1 MITFADTLASITDDQ
16 APLTIPVGVTNEDT
30 LKVLDLAKAP
40 HILYAGATGS
50 GKSVGLNAGIATLMK
65 RNDPTN
71 LRFTMVDPKRVE
83 LADYR
88 ASAFVDAVITDMD
101 EAAEALEEVL
111 KLMERRYREFET
123 AGVKNISSYND
134 RFPNKP
140 MAYHVLVVDELADLM
155 DTHSDTVFPIL
166 VRLGQLA
173 RAAGIHMML
182 ATQRPAADT
191 TPKKLVSNIPTRI
204 GFMTQSAVESRIILG
219 SKGAEDLKG
228 NGDLL
233 AQLPGT
239 KGLVRAQGPFIS
251 EDEIKEIVAENE
263 RTIVEVEAPEVPEA
277 AKPAVT
283 SDAPSQAMPAAPSA
297 PAAPAD
303 TDTAEIVSQV
313 IAQVTAQLEASA
325 QAKVDA
331 AEAERDEAKRKRD
344 ELADEVMAM
353 QVKLKTTEA
362 ATAKRVDEVRS
373 ETRKS
378 LEAVRTADE
387 KRVNDRLSDADDAV
401 RRATAKMRKAQG
413 VAGRFVPWTL
423 IGGAI
428 ASLLVAG
435 LISVGAS
442 ALAIAAPFVVGT
454 IVALS
459 LTNVATTEQ
468 ERIDKET
475 DNGEHLRSGAAKS
488 GRGTA
493 GRHASA
499 RRADSGGSR

>member
-65 RNDPTN
+65 RNDPSN
-71 LRFTMVDPKRVE
+71 LRFTMIDPKRVE

-88 ASAFVDAVITDMD
+88 RSAFVDAVITDMD

-111 KLMERRYREFET
+111 KLMERRYRELED
-123 AGVKNISSYND
+123 AGVKNISSYNESAD
-134 RFPNKP
+134 QP

-251 EDEIKEIVAENE
+251 EDEIKEIVAEHE
-263 RTIVEVEAPEVPEA
+263 RTIVEIEAPEMPEA
-277 AKPAVT
+277 AKPAT
-283 SDAPSQAMPAAPSA
+283 PAAPAARAMPAAPA
-297 PAAPAD
+297 MP
-303 TDTAEIVSQV
+303 DTAEIVSQV
-313 IAQVTAQLEASA
+313 IAQVTAQMEASA

-362 ATAKRVDEVRS
+362 AMAKRVDEVRT

-378 LEAVRTADE
+378 LEVARATDE
-387 KRVNDRLSDADDAV
+387 ARVDARLADADTAV

-475 DNGEHLRSGAAKS
+475 DNGEHLRP
-488 GRGTA
+488 RTA
-493 GRHASA
+493 GAGGGNA
-499 RRADSGGSR
+499 RRHTTTGRTATRRA

>member
-1 MITFADTLASITDDQ
+1 MITFTDTLASITGDQ

-251 EDEIKEIVAENE
+251 EDEIKEIVAEHE
-263 RTIVEVEAPEVPEA
+263 RTIVEIEAPEMPEA
-277 AKPAVT
+277 AKPAT
-283 SDAPSQAMPAAPSA
+283 PAA

-313 IAQVTAQLEASA
+313 IAQVTAQMEASA

-362 ATAKRVDEVRS
+362 AMAKRVDEVRT
-373 ETRKS
+373 EARKS
-378 LEAVRTADE
+378 LEAARAADE
-387 KRVNDRLSDADDAV
+387 KRVNDRLADADNAV
-401 RRATAKMRKAQG
+401 RRATTKMRKAQG

-493 GRHASA
+493 RGHTSA

>member
-1 MITFADTLASITDDQ
+1 MITFSDTLASITDDQ

-65 RNDPTN
+65 RNDPSN

-263 RTIVEVEAPEVPEA
+263 RTIVSIPEPEMPEA
-277 AKPAVT
+277 AKSTVT
-283 SDAPSQAMPAAPSA
+283 SAKPAT
-297 PAAPAD
+297 PATPAD

-313 IAQVTAQLEASA
+313 IAQVTAQMEASA

-362 ATAKRVDEVRS
+362 AMAKRVDEVRT

-378 LEAVRTADE
+378 LEAARATDE
-387 KRVNDRLSDADDAV
+387 ARVDARLADADDAV
-401 RRATAKMRKAQG
+401 RRATTKMRKAQG

-435 LISVGAS
+435 LLSVGAS

-454 IVALS
+454 VVALS

-475 DNGEHLRSGAAKS
+475 DNGEHLRPGAAKS

-499 RRADSGGSR
+499 RRTDSGGSR

>member
-50 GKSVGLNAGIATLMK
+50 GKSVGVNAGIATLMK

-71 LRFTMVDPKRVE
+71 LRFTMIDPKRVE

-101 EAAEALEEVL
+101 EAAEALEDVL

-123 AGVKNISSYND
+123 AGVKNISSYNESAD
-134 RFPNKP
+134 QP

-155 DTHSDTVFPIL
+155 DTHADTVFPIL

-263 RTIVEVEAPEVPEA
+263 RTIVSIPAPEMPEA
-277 AKPAVT
+277 EKSTVI
-283 SDAPSQAMPAAPSA
+283 SDAPAQTIQ

-303 TDTAEIVSQV
+303 VDTAEIVSQV
-313 IAQVTAQLEASA
+313 IAQVTAQMEASA

-362 ATAKRVDEVRS
+362 ATDKRVNEVRT

-378 LEAVRTADE
+378 LEALRAADE
-387 KRVNDRLSDADDAV
+387 KRMDDRLANADDAV
-401 RRATAKMRKAQG
+401 RRATTKMRKAQG

-423 IGGAI
+423 IGGAV

-493 GRHASA
+493 RGHASA
-499 RRADSGGSR
+499 RRTDSGGSR

>member
-65 RNDPTN
+65 RNDPSN
-71 LRFTMVDPKRVE
+71 LRFTMIDPKRVE

-88 ASAFVDAVITDMD
+88 RSAFVDAVITDMD

-111 KLMERRYREFET
+111 KLMERRYRELED
-123 AGVKNISSYND
+123 AGVKNISSYNESAD
-134 RFPNKP
+134 QP
-140 MAYHVLVVDELADLM
+140 MPYHVLVVDELADLM
-155 DTHSDTVFPIL
+155 DTHADTVFPIL

-204 GFMTQSAVESRIILG
+204 GFMTQSHTESRIILG

-251 EDEIKEIVAENE
+251 EDEIKEIVAEHE
-263 RTIVEVEAPEVPEA
+263 RTIVEIEAPEVPEA
-277 AKPAVT
+277 AKPA
-283 SDAPSQAMPAAPSA
+283 APAAKPAAPSA

-362 ATAKRVDEVRS
+362 ATAKRVDEVRT
-373 ETRKS
+373 EARKS
-378 LEAVRTADE
+378 LEDLRAADE
-387 KRVNDRLSDADDAV
+387 KRVDARLADADDAV

-435 LISVGAS
+435 LLSVGAS
-442 ALAIAAPFVVGT
+442 ALAIAAPFVAGT

-475 DNGEHLRSGAAKS
+475 DNGEHLRP
-488 GRGTA
+488 RTA
-493 GRHASA
+493 GAGGGNA
-499 RRADSGGSR
+499 RRHTTTGRTATRRA

>member
-65 RNDPTN
+65 RNDPSN
-71 LRFTMVDPKRVE
+71 LRFTMIDPKRVE

-88 ASAFVDAVITDMD
+88 RSAFVDAVITDMD

-111 KLMERRYREFET
+111 KLMERRYRELED
-123 AGVKNISSYND
+123 AGVKNISSYNESAD
-134 RFPNKP
+134 QP

-251 EDEIKEIVAENE
+251 EDEIKEIVAEHE
-263 RTIVEVEAPEVPEA
+263 RTIVEIEAPEVPEA
-277 AKPAVT
+277 VKPA
-283 SDAPSQAMPAAPSA
+283 APAAKPAAPSA

-362 ATAKRVDEVRS
+362 AMAKRVDEVRV

-378 LEAVRTADE
+378 LEAVRAADE
-387 KRVNDRLSDADDAV
+387 KRVNDRLADADDAV

-459 LTNVATTEQ
+459 LTNVATTKQ

-475 DNGEHLRSGAAKS
+475 DNGEHLRSGAAKP
-488 GRGTA
+488 GRGNA

>member
-65 RNDPTN
+65 RNDPSN
-71 LRFTMVDPKRVE
+71 LRFTMIDPKRVE

-88 ASAFVDAVITDMD
+88 RSAFVDAVITDMD

-111 KLMERRYREFET
+111 KLMERRYRELED
-123 AGVKNISSYND
+123 AGVKNISSYNESAD
-134 RFPNKP
+134 QP

-263 RTIVEVEAPEVPEA
+263 RTIVSIPEPEMPEA
-277 AKPAVT
+277 AKPVT
-283 SDAPSQAMPAAPSA
+283 PATPAA

-303 TDTAEIVSQV
+303 ADTAEIVSQV
-313 IAQVTAQLEASA
+313 IAQVTAQMEASA

-362 ATAKRVDEVRS
+362 ATAKRVDEVRT
-373 ETRKS
+373 EARKS
-378 LEAVRTADE
+378 LEDLRAADE
-387 KRVNDRLSDADDAV
+387 KRVDARLADADDAV

-435 LISVGAS
+435 LLSVGAS
-442 ALAIAAPFVVGT
+442 ALAIAAPFVAGT

-475 DNGEHLRSGAAKS
+475 DNGEHLRP
-488 GRGTA
+488 RTA
-493 GRHASA
+493 GAGGGNA
-499 RRADSGGSR
+499 RRHTTTGRTATRRA

>member
-1 MITFADTLASITDDQ
+1 MITFSDTLASITDDQ

-30 LKVLDLAKAP
+30 LKVLDLARAP

-251 EDEIKEIVAENE
+251 EDEIKEIVAEHE
-263 RTIVEVEAPEVPEA
+263 RTIASIPEPEMPEA
-277 AKPAVT
+277 AKSTVT
-283 SDAPSQAMPAAPSA
+283 SAK
-297 PAAPAD
+297 PAAPAVPAD
-303 TDTAEIVSQV
+303 VDTAEIVSQV

-362 ATAKRVDEVRS
+362 AMSKRVDEVRT

-378 LEAVRTADE
+378 LEAVRAADE

>member
-1 MITFADTLASITDDQ
+1 MITFSDTLASITDDQ

-251 EDEIKEIVAENE
+251 EDEIKEIVAEHE
-263 RTIVEVEAPEVPEA
+263 RTIVEIEAPEMPEA
-277 AKPAVT
+277 AKPAT
-283 SDAPSQAMPAAPSA
+283 PAA

-313 IAQVTAQLEASA
+313 IAQVTAQMEASA

-362 ATAKRVDEVRS
+362 AMAKRVDEVRT

-378 LEAVRTADE
+378 LEAARAADE
-387 KRVNDRLSDADDAV
+387 ARVDARLADADNAV
-401 RRATAKMRKAQG
+401 RRATTKMRKAQG

-493 GRHASA
+493 RGHTSA

>member
-1 MITFADTLASITDDQ
+1 MITFSDTLASITDDQ

-263 RTIVEVEAPEVPEA
+263 RTIVSIPEPEMPEA
-277 AKPAVT
+277 AKSTVT
-283 SDAPSQAMPAAPSA
+283 SAKPAT

-303 TDTAEIVSQV
+303 VDTAEIVSQV
-313 IAQVTAQLEASA
+313 IAQVTAQMEASA

-362 ATAKRVDEVRS
+362 AMAKRVDEVRA

-378 LEAVRTADE
+378 LEAVRAADE

-493 GRHASA
+493 GRHTSA

>member
-1 MITFADTLASITDDQ
+1 MITFSDTLASITDDQ

-30 LKVLDLAKAP
+30 LKVLDLARAP

-263 RTIVEVEAPEVPEA
+263 RTIVSIPEPEMPEA
-277 AKPAVT
+277 AKSTVT
-283 SDAPSQAMPAAPSA
+283 SDAPSQAMPAV
-297 PAAPAD
+297 PAD
-303 TDTAEIVSQV
+303 VDTAEIVSQV
-313 IAQVTAQLEASA
+313 IAQVTAQMEASA

-378 LEAVRTADE
+378 LEAVRAADE

>member
-1 MITFADTLASITDDQ
+1 MITFSDTLASITDDQ

-123 AGVKNISSYND
+123 AGVKNISSYNESAD
-134 RFPNKP
+134 QP

-263 RTIVEVEAPEVPEA
+263 RTIVSIPAPEMPEA
-277 AKPAVT
+277 EKSTVM
-283 SDAPSQAMPAAPSA
+283 SDAPSQAMPAV
-297 PAAPAD
+297 PAD
-303 TDTAEIVSQV
+303 VDTAEIVSQV
-313 IAQVTAQLEASA
+313 IAQVTAQMEASA

-362 ATAKRVDEVRS
+362 AMAKRVDEVRT

-378 LEAVRTADE
+378 LEAVRAADE

-401 RRATAKMRKAQG
+401 RRATTKMRKAQR

-435 LISVGAS
+435 LLSVGAS

-475 DNGEHLRSGAAKS
+475 DNGEHLRPGAAKS
-488 GRGTA
+488 GRGNA
-493 GRHASA
+493 GHHTSA

>member
-1 MITFADTLASITDDQ
+1 MITFSDTLASITDDQ

-123 AGVKNISSYND
+123 AGVKNISSYNESAD
-134 RFPNKP
+134 QP

-263 RTIVEVEAPEVPEA
+263 RTIVSIPAPEMPEA
-277 AKPAVT
+277 AKSTVTPA
-283 SDAPSQAMPAAPSA
+283 A

-313 IAQVTAQLEASA
+313 IAQVTAQMEASA

-362 ATAKRVDEVRS
+362 AMAKRVDEVRT

-378 LEAVRTADE
+378 LEAARATDE
-387 KRVNDRLSDADDAV
+387 ARVDARLADADNAV
-401 RRATAKMRKAQG
+401 RRATTKMRKAQG

-488 GRGTA
+488 GRGNA
-493 GRHASA
+493 GHHTSA

>member
-1 MITFADTLASITDDQ
+1 MIAFSDTLASITDDQ

-263 RTIVEVEAPEVPEA
+263 RTIVSIPAPEMPEA
-277 AKPAVT
+277 EKSTVI
-283 SDAPSQAMPAAPSA
+283 SDAPSRAMPAV

-303 TDTAEIVSQV
+303 VDTAEIVSQV
-313 IAQVTAQLEASA
+313 IAQVTAQMEASA

-362 ATAKRVDEVRS
+362 AMAKRVDEVRT

-378 LEAVRTADE
+378 LEAVRAADE

-401 RRATAKMRKAQG
+401 RRATAKMRKAQR

-435 LISVGAS
+435 LLSVGAS
-442 ALAIAAPFVVGT
+442 ALAIAAPFAVGT

-475 DNGEHLRSGAAKS
+475 DNGEHLRSGASKP

-493 GRHASA
+493 RGHTSA

>member
-1 MITFADTLASITDDQ
+1 MITFSDTLASITDDQ

-65 RNDPTN
+65 RNDPSN

-111 KLMERRYREFET
+111 KLMERRYREFEH

-263 RTIVEVEAPEVPEA
+263 RTIVSIPEPEMPEA
-277 AKPAVT
+277 AKSTVT
-283 SDAPSQAMPAAPSA
+283 SDAPSQAMPAV
-297 PAAPAD
+297 PAD
-303 TDTAEIVSQV
+303 VDTAEIVSQV

-362 ATAKRVDEVRS
+362 AMSKRVDEVRT

-378 LEAVRTADE
+378 LEAARAADE

>member
-1 MITFADTLASITDDQ
+1 MITFSDTLASITDDQ

-65 RNDPTN
+65 RNDPSN

-111 KLMERRYREFET
+111 KLMERRYREFEH
-123 AGVKNISSYND
+123 AGVKNISSYNESAD
-134 RFPNKP
+134 QP

-155 DTHSDTVFPIL
+155 DTHADTVFPIL

-263 RTIVEVEAPEVPEA
+263 RTIVSIPAPEMPEA
-277 AKPAVT
+277 AKSTVTPA
-283 SDAPSQAMPAAPSA
+283 A

-313 IAQVTAQLEASA
+313 IAQVTAQMEASA

-362 ATAKRVDEVRS
+362 AMAKRVDEVRT

-378 LEAVRTADE
+378 LEAARAADE
-387 KRVNDRLSDADDAV
+387 ARVDSRLADADNAV
-401 RRATAKMRKAQG
+401 RRATTKMRKAQG

-442 ALAIAAPFVVGT
+442 ALAIAAPFAVGI

-488 GRGTA
+488 GRGNA
-493 GRHASA
+493 GHHTSA

>member
-1 MITFADTLASITDDQ
+1 MINFTDTLASITDDQ
-16 APLTIPVGVTNEDT
+16 APLTIPVGVTKDDI

-50 GKSVGLNAGIATLMK
+50 GKSVGLNAGIATLMS
-65 RNDPTN
+65 RNDPST
-71 LRFTMVDPKRVE
+71 LRFTMIDPKRVE

-88 ASAFVDAVITDMD
+88 TSAFVDAVITDMD
-101 EAAEALEEVL
+101 EAAEALESVL
-111 KLMERRYREFET
+111 GLMERRYRDFER
-123 AGVKNISSYND
+123 AGVKNIASYNED
-134 RFPNKP
+134 ADQP
-140 MAYHVLVVDELADLM
+140 MPYHVLVVDELADLM
-155 DTHSDTVFPIL
+155 DTHADTVLPVL

-233 AQLPGT
+233 AQIPGS
-239 KGLVRAQGPFIS
+239 KGLVRAQGPFVS
-251 EDEIKEIVAENE
+251 EAEIKEIVAEHE
-263 RTIVEVEAPEVPEA
+263 RTIVEIPTPEPEA
-277 AKPAVT
+277 EAEQTVITDPT
-283 SDAPSQAMPAAPSA
+283 PTQAPVSA
-297 PAAPAD
+297 PAAPAV
-303 TDTAEIVSQV
+303 DTAEIVAQV

-344 ELADEVMAM
+344 ELADELMAM
-353 QVKLKTTEA
+353 QVQLKTAEA
-362 ATAKRVDEVRS
+362 ATAKKVDEART
-373 ETRKS
+373 EARKS
-378 LEAVRTADE
+378 VDVMREA
-387 KRVNDRLSDADDAV
+387 DRAKIAEHEARV
-401 RRATAKMRKAQG
+401 RRATVKMRAAQR
-413 VAGRFVPWTL
+413 VAGQFVPWTL

-435 LISVGAS
+435 LISVGLS
-442 ALAIAAPFVVGT
+442 GLAIAAPFAVGI

-459 LTNVATTEQ
+459 LTNVATAEQ
-468 ERIDKET
+468 EITDKET
-475 DNGEHLRSGAAKS
+475 EHGQHLRSGATGPG
-488 GRGTA
+488 GRNARRHTSA
-493 GRHASA
+493 GRTTASGK
-499 RRADSGGSR
+499 R

>member
-1 MITFADTLASITDDQ
+1 MITFSDTLASITDDQ

-30 LKVLDLAKAP
+30 LKVLDLARAP

-239 KGLVRAQGPFIS
+239 KGLVRAQGPFVS

-263 RTIVEVEAPEVPEA
+263 RTIVSIPEPEMPEA
-277 AKPAVT
+277 AKSTVT
-283 SDAPSQAMPAAPSA
+283 SAKPAT

-303 TDTAEIVSQV
+303 VDTAEIVSQV
-313 IAQVTAQLEASA
+313 IAQVTAQMEASA

-362 ATAKRVDEVRS
+362 AMAKRVDEVRV

-378 LEAVRTADE
+378 LEAVRAADE

-493 GRHASA
+493 GRHTSA

>member
-1 MITFADTLASITDDQ
+1 
-16 APLTIPVGVTNEDT
+16 
-30 LKVLDLAKAP
+30 
-40 HILYAGATGS
+40 
-50 GKSVGLNAGIATLMK
+50 
-65 RNDPTN
+65 
-71 LRFTMVDPKRVE
+71 
-83 LADYR
+83 
-88 ASAFVDAVITDMD
+88 
-101 EAAEALEEVL
+101 
-111 KLMERRYREFET
+111 
-123 AGVKNISSYND
+123 
-134 RFPNKP
+134 
-140 MAYHVLVVDELADLM
+140 
-155 DTHSDTVFPIL
+155 FPIL

-251 EDEIKEIVAENE
+251 EDEIKEIVAEHE
-263 RTIVEVEAPEVPEA
+263 RTIVEIEAPEVPEPEA
-277 AKPAVT
+277 DQTVITDPT
-283 SDAPSQAMPAAPSA
+283 PTQAPVSA
-297 PAAPAD
+297 PAAPAV
-303 TDTAEIVSQV
+303 DTAEIVSQV

-362 ATAKRVDEVRS
+362 ATAKRVDEART
-373 ETRKS
+373 EARKS
-378 LEAVRTADE
+378 LEDLRAADE
-387 KRVNDRLSDADDAV
+387 KRVDARLADADDAV

-435 LISVGAS
+435 LLSVGAS
-442 ALAIAAPFVVGT
+442 ALAIAAPFVAGT

-475 DNGEHLRSGAAKS
+475 DNGEHLRP
-488 GRGTA
+488 RTA
-493 GRHASA
+493 GAGGENA
-499 RRADSGGSR
+499 RRHT

>member
-65 RNDPTN
+65 RNDPSN
-71 LRFTMVDPKRVE
+71 LRFTMIDPKRVE

-88 ASAFVDAVITDMD
+88 RSAFVDAVITDMD

-111 KLMERRYREFET
+111 KLMERRYRELED
-123 AGVKNISSYND
+123 AGVKNISSYNESAD
-134 RFPNKP
+134 QP

-251 EDEIKEIVAENE
+251 EDEIKEIVAEHE

-277 AKPAVT
+277 VKPA
-283 SDAPSQAMPAAPSA
+283 APAAKPAAPS
-297 PAAPAD
+297 APAD

-362 ATAKRVDEVRS
+362 ATAKRVDEVRT
-373 ETRKS
+373 EARKS
-378 LEAVRTADE
+378 LEDLRAADE
-387 KRVNDRLSDADDAV
+387 KRVDARLADADDAV

-435 LISVGAS
+435 LLSVGAS
-442 ALAIAAPFVVGT
+442 ALAIAAPFVAGT

-475 DNGEHLRSGAAKS
+475 DNGEHLRP
-488 GRGTA
+488 RTA
-493 GRHASA
+493 GAGGGNA
-499 RRADSGGSR
+499 RRHTTTGRTATRRA

>member
-1 MITFADTLASITDDQ
+1 MITFSDTLASITDDQ

-251 EDEIKEIVAENE
+251 EDEIKEIVAEHE
-263 RTIVEVEAPEVPEA
+263 RTIVEIEAPEMPEA
-277 AKPAVT
+277 AKPA
-283 SDAPSQAMPAAPSA
+283 A
-297 PAAPAD
+297 PAAPAAPAG

-313 IAQVTAQLEASA
+313 IAQVTAQMEASA

-362 ATAKRVDEVRS
+362 AMAKRVDEVRT

-378 LEAVRTADE
+378 LEVARATDE
-387 KRVNDRLSDADDAV
+387 ARVDARLADADNAV

-493 GRHASA
+493 RGHTSA

>member
-1 MITFADTLASITDDQ
+1 MITFSDTLASITDDQ

-251 EDEIKEIVAENE
+251 EDEIKEIVAEHE
-263 RTIVEVEAPEVPEA
+263 RTIVEIEAPEMPEA
-277 AKPAVT
+277 AKSTVT
-283 SDAPSQAMPAAPSA
+283 SDAPSQAMPAV
-297 PAAPAD
+297 PAD
-303 TDTAEIVSQV
+303 VDTAEIVSQV
-313 IAQVTAQLEASA
+313 IAQVTAQMEASA

-362 ATAKRVDEVRS
+362 AMAKRVDEVRT
-373 ETRKS
+373 EARKS
-378 LEAVRTADE
+378 LEAARAADE

-435 LISVGAS
+435 LLSVGAS
-442 ALAIAAPFVVGT
+442 ALAIAAPFAVGI

-475 DNGEHLRSGAAKS
+475 DNGEHLRPGAAKS

>member
-1 MITFADTLASITDDQ
+1 MITFSDTLASITDDQ

-30 LKVLDLAKAP
+30 LKVLDLARAP

-263 RTIVEVEAPEVPEA
+263 RTIVSIPEPEMPEA
-277 AKPAVT
+277 AKSTVT
-283 SDAPSQAMPAAPSA
+283 SDAPSQAMPAV
-297 PAAPAD
+297 PAD
-303 TDTAEIVSQV
+303 VDTAEIVSQV
-313 IAQVTAQLEASA
+313 IAQVTAQMEASA

-362 ATAKRVDEVRS
+362 AMAKRVDEVRT

-378 LEAVRTADE
+378 LEAVRAADE
-387 KRVNDRLSDADDAV
+387 KRVNDRLADADDAV

-488 GRGTA
+488 GRGNA
-493 GRHASA
+493 GHHTSA

>member
-1 MITFADTLASITDDQ
+1 MITFSDTLASITDDQ

-263 RTIVEVEAPEVPEA
+263 RTIVSIPEPEMPEA
-277 AKPAVT
+277 AKSTVT
-283 SDAPSQAMPAAPSA
+283 SAKPAMPAV
-297 PAAPAD
+297 PAD
-303 TDTAEIVSQV
+303 VDTAEIVSQV
-313 IAQVTAQLEASA
+313 IAQVTAQMEASA

-362 ATAKRVDEVRS
+362 AMAKRVDEVRT

-378 LEAVRTADE
+378 LEAVRAADE
-387 KRVNDRLSDADDAV
+387 KRVNDRLADADDAV

>member
-65 RNDPTN
+65 RNDPSN
-71 LRFTMVDPKRVE
+71 LRFTMIDPKRVE

-88 ASAFVDAVITDMD
+88 RSAFVDAVITDMD

-111 KLMERRYREFET
+111 KLMERRYRELED
-123 AGVKNISSYND
+123 AGVKNISSYNESAD
-134 RFPNKP
+134 QP

-251 EDEIKEIVAENE
+251 EDEIKEIVAEHE

-277 AKPAVT
+277 VK
-283 SDAPSQAMPAAPSA
+283 PAAPA
-297 PAAPAD
+297 AKPAAPAD

-362 ATAKRVDEVRS
+362 ATAKRVDEVRT
-373 ETRKS
+373 EARKS
-378 LEAVRTADE
+378 LEDLRAADE
-387 KRVNDRLSDADDAV
+387 KRVDARLADADDAV

-435 LISVGAS
+435 LLSVGAS
-442 ALAIAAPFVVGT
+442 ALAIAAPFVAGT

-475 DNGEHLRSGAAKS
+475 DNGEHLRP
-488 GRGTA
+488 RTA
-493 GRHASA
+493 GAGGGNA
-499 RRADSGGSR
+499 RRHTTTGRTATRRA

>member
-1 MITFADTLASITDDQ
+1 MITFSDTLASITDDQ

-65 RNDPTN
+65 RNDPSN

-111 KLMERRYREFET
+111 KLMERRYREFEH
-123 AGVKNISSYND
+123 AGVKNISSYNESAD
-134 RFPNKP
+134 QP

-155 DTHSDTVFPIL
+155 DTHADTVFPIL

-263 RTIVEVEAPEVPEA
+263 RTIVSIPAPEMPEA
-277 AKPAVT
+277 AKSATPA
-283 SDAPSQAMPAAPSA
+283 A

-303 TDTAEIVSQV
+303 VDTAEIVSQV
-313 IAQVTAQLEASA
+313 IAQVTAQMEASA

-362 ATAKRVDEVRS
+362 AMAKRVDEVRT

-378 LEAVRTADE
+378 LEAARAADE
-387 KRVNDRLSDADDAV
+387 ARVDSRLADADNAV
-401 RRATAKMRKAQG
+401 RRATTKMRKAQG

-435 LISVGAS
+435 LLSVGAS
-442 ALAIAAPFVVGT
+442 ALAIAAPFAVGI

-488 GRGTA
+488 GRGNA
-493 GRHASA
+493 GHHTSA

>member
-1 MITFADTLASITDDQ
+1 MITFTDTLASITDDQ

-111 KLMERRYREFET
+111 KLMERRYREFEH
-123 AGVKNISSYND
+123 AGVKNISSYNESAD
-134 RFPNKP
+134 QP

-155 DTHSDTVFPIL
+155 DTHADTVFPIL

-263 RTIVEVEAPEVPEA
+263 RTIVSIPEPEMPEA
-277 AKPAVT
+277 AKSTVT
-283 SDAPSQAMPAAPSA
+283 SAKPAA
-297 PAAPAD
+297 PAAPAG

-313 IAQVTAQLEASA
+313 IAQVTAQMEASA

-362 ATAKRVDEVRS
+362 AMAKRVDEVRV

-378 LEAVRTADE
+378 LEAARATDEARVDVRLA
-387 KRVNDRLSDADDAV
+387 DADNAV

-475 DNGEHLRSGAAKS
+475 DNGEHLRSGAAKP
-488 GRGTA
+488 GRGTTR
-493 GRHASA
+493 GHASA

>member
-65 RNDPTN
+65 RNDPSN
-71 LRFTMVDPKRVE
+71 LRFTMIDPKRVE

-88 ASAFVDAVITDMD
+88 RSAFVDAVITDMD

-111 KLMERRYREFET
+111 KLMERRYRELED
-123 AGVKNISSYND
+123 AGVKNISSYNESAD
-134 RFPNKP
+134 QP

-251 EDEIKEIVAENE
+251 EDEIKEIVAEHE
-263 RTIVEVEAPEVPEA
+263 RTIVEIKAPEMPEA
-277 AKPAVT
+277 AKPAT
-283 SDAPSQAMPAAPSA
+283 PAAKPAAPSA

-362 ATAKRVDEVRS
+362 AMSKRVDEVRT

-378 LEAVRTADE
+378 LEAARATDE
-387 KRVNDRLSDADDAV
+387 ARVDARLSDADDAV

-435 LISVGAS
+435 LLSVGAS
-442 ALAIAAPFVVGT
+442 ALAIAAPFVAGT

-475 DNGEHLRSGAAKS
+475 DNGEHLRP
-488 GRGTA
+488 RTA
-493 GRHASA
+493 GAGGGNA
-499 RRADSGGSR
+499 RRHTTTGRTATRRA

>member
-1 MITFADTLASITDDQ
+1 MINFTDTLKSITDDQ
-16 APLTIPVGVTNEDT
+16 APLTIPVGVTKDDI

-111 KLMERRYREFET
+111 KLMERRYREFEH
-123 AGVKNISSYND
+123 AGVKNISSYNESAD
-134 RFPNKP
+134 QP

-233 AQLPGT
+233 AQIPGS

-251 EDEIKEIVAENE
+251 EDEIKEIVAEHE
-263 RTIVEVEAPEVPEA
+263 RTIVEIPAPETPEPEA
-277 AKPAVT
+277 EQTVITDPTPTQAPA
-283 SDAPSQAMPAAPSA
+283 SA
-297 PAAPAD
+297 PAAPAV
-303 TDTAEIVSQV
+303 DTAEIVAEV

-353 QVKLKTTEA
+353 QVQLKTAEA
-362 ATAKRVDEVRS
+362 ATAKKVDEART
-373 ETRKS
+373 EARKS
-378 LEAVRTADE
+378 VDVMREA
-387 KRVNDRLSDADDAV
+387 DRAKIAEHEARV
-401 RRATAKMRKAQG
+401 RRATVKMRAAQR
-413 VAGRFVPWTL
+413 VAGQFVPWTL

-435 LISVGAS
+435 LISVGLS
-442 ALAIAAPFVVGT
+442 GLAIAAPFAVGI

-459 LTNVATTEQ
+459 LTNVATAEQ
-468 ERIDKET
+468 EITDKET
-475 DNGEHLRSGAAKS
+475 EHGQHLRSGATGPG
-488 GRGTA
+488 GRNARRHTSA
-493 GRHASA
+493 GRTTASGK
-499 RRADSGGSR
+499 R

>member
-65 RNDPTN
+65 RNDPSN
-71 LRFTMVDPKRVE
+71 LRFTMIDPKRVE

-88 ASAFVDAVITDMD
+88 RSAFVDAVITDMD

-251 EDEIKEIVAENE
+251 EDEIKEIVAEHE
-263 RTIVEVEAPEVPEA
+263 RTIVEIEAPEMPEMPEA
-277 AKPAVT
+277 AKPAT
-283 SDAPSQAMPAAPSA
+283 PATPAMPADA
-297 PAAPAD
+297 
-303 TDTAEIVSQV
+303 DTAEIVSQV
-313 IAQVTAQLEASA
+313 IAQVTAQMEASA

-362 ATAKRVDEVRS
+362 ATAKRVDEVRT

-378 LEAVRTADE
+378 LEAARAADE

-454 IVALS
+454 VVALS

-475 DNGEHLRSGAAKS
+475 DNGEHLRPGAAKS

-499 RRADSGGSR
+499 RRTDSGGSR